1 MEMYHFITTWFFQT
15 PIEKVW
21 NEVIDVEAYP
31 TWWPGIRRAMIQG
44 PESRIQVSSIVDYE
58 LKGSLPNVLQFSTK
72 ITGLQ
77 PPNIIELKSL
87 GDLVG
92 EGRGVLESQSDGTIV
107 SFHWDVGMSNPFLNL
122 IGKLP
127 FVKTMLEKSHNDMM
141 AKGYQALKTRLA
153 K

>member
-1 MEMYHFITTWFFQT
+1 MEMYHFITTWFFRA

-31 TWWPGIRRAMIQG
+31 TWWPGIRRVIIQG
-44 PESRIQVSSIVDYE
+44 PESRIQVGSIVDYK
-58 LKGSLPNVLQFSTK
+58 LKGSLPNTLQFSTK
-72 ITGLQ
+72 VTSLQ
-77 PPNIIELKSL
+77 PPSIVELESL

-92 EGRGVLESQSDGTIV
+92 EGKGILESQSDGTIV
-107 SFHWDVGMSNPFLNL
+107 TFYWEVGMSNPFLNL
-122 IGKLP
+122 IGKLS
-127 FVKTMLEKSHNDMM
+127 FVKTVLEKSHNDAM